1 MKSRASF
8 FIIRWRGKG
17 GKIFTKHVDGWL
29 SFILLDEGRGG
40 ENNWSKAKS
49 KESRSGECRGRES
62 MTIKHLPWSCP
73 FWENLGRGR
82 GVEAHGM
89 LFKLLG
95 TYLSFGTWI
104 EDLSRQEKSHIPN
117 HGCCPCFEVLGF
129 MTDSSSFVCVLCD
142 ALASVAVSNWELSIN
157 FQFTTKVGAKTS
169 LDPSY
174 FVL

>member
-1 MKSRASF
+1 MGFLFHYQVK
-8 FIIRWRGKG
+8 GEG
-17 GKIFTKHVDGWL
+17 GKIIHKACWWMVFLCIVRWGEEKTIEVRLNPKKVEVESVEEGKAWQLSTYLDHVPFERIW
-29 SFILLDEGRGG
+29 GG
-40 ENNWSKAKS
+40 E
-49 KESRSGECRGRES
+49 G
-62 MTIKHLPWSCP
+62 
-73 FWENLGRGR
+73 

-117 HGCCPCFEVLGF
+117 HGCCPSCFEVLGF